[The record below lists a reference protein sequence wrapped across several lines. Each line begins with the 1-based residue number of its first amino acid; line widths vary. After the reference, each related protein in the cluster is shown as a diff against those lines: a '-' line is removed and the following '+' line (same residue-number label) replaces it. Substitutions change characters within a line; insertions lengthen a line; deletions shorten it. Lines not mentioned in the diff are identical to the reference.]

1 MMRATENQ
9 SGNRCNRHETAVL
22 LSYRT
27 LERRLGM
34 EMISRVLKHRNLD
47 VTRRYIDTNREVLD
61 EATKKLFRLNEMYA
75 TIAGKRL

>member
-1 MMRATENQ
+1 
-9 SGNRCNRHETAVL
+9 
-22 LSYRT
+22 
-27 LERRLGM
+27 M